1 MKKNKNNKIY
11 ITIIILLVALI
22 ICLIFKNNISLI
34 SKVNTNVFSAKSKYK
49 NKILVEENKE
59 LKREIND
66 LKSSTK
72 IDSLLSDKKEI
83 NASIIYRSAP
93 FWHDYI
99 TINKGKK
106 DNIKNGYA
114 VINND
119 GLLGEI
125 IKVYSNF
132 SKVRLITNKSNN
144 YISAKFSYNNKE
156 YYGII
161 KNYDI
166 KTNILYLENVIGDLD
181 NKILGIN
188 IVTSGLSS
196 DMPSGLL
203 IGKIIDIKK
212 DNYNLSNIIKI
223 KMSADINDLKI
234 LKVVGKK

>member
-22 ICLIFKNNISLI
+22 LCLIFKNNISLI
-34 SKVNTNVFSAKSKYK
+34 SRVNTNVFSAKSKYK

-59 LKREIND
+59 LKKEIND
-66 LKSSTK
+66 LKNSTK
-72 IDSLLSDKKEI
+72 IDSLLSDKKVI

-106 DNIKNGYA
+106 DNIKKGYA

-119 GLLGEI
+119 GLVGEI

>member
-11 ITIIILLVALI
+11 ITIIILLVIVI
-22 ICLIFKNNISLI
+22 ICLVFKNNISLI
-34 SKVNTNVFSAKSKYK
+34 SRVNTNVFSAKSKYK

-59 LKREIND
+59 LKKEIND
-66 LKSSTK
+66 LKNSTK
-72 IDSLLSDKKEI
+72 IDSLLSDKKVI

-106 DNIKNGYA
+106 DNIKKGYA

-119 GLLGEI
+119 GLVGEI

-203 IGKIIDIKK
+203 IGQIIDIKK